1 MQTPHSLRKFEDEKE
16 PWRKRMSTWSRITVS
31 CLVSLSNRPSA
42 VIARTLYGK
51 SFKYSFSRRH
61 RICAFHRTFVTFWH
75 FFASSL
81 YFFFFFSPLLLY
93 RLFIPSRS
101 NISFFC
107 PIPFKIS
114 NYPYFFL
121 ASLFLLF
128 LLHTYIFFSFCPLI
142 IHKSSGR

>member
-1 MQTPHSLRKFEDEKE
+1 
-16 PWRKRMSTWSRITVS
+16 MSTWSRITVS
-31 CLVSLSNRPSA
+31 CLVSLSNQPSA

-61 RICAFHRTFVTFWH
+61 RIHMRVPSHFCDILTFLRIM
-75 FFASSL
+75 AL
-81 YFFFFFSPLLLY
+81 FFFLPSPLLLY

-107 PIPFKIS
+107 PTPFKIS

>member
-1 MQTPHSLRKFEDEKE
+1 
-16 PWRKRMSTWSRITVS
+16 MSTWSRITVS
-31 CLVSLSNRPSA
+31 CLVSLSNQPSA

-51 SFKYSFSRRH
+51 SFKYSFSHRH
-61 RICAFHRTFVTFWH
+61 RIHMRVPSHFCDILTFLRIIV
-75 FFASSL
+75 L
-81 YFFFFFSPLLLY
+81 FFFLPSPLLLY

>member
-1 MQTPHSLRKFEDEKE
+1 
-16 PWRKRMSTWSRITVS
+16 MSTWSRITVS
-31 CLVSLSNRPSA
+31 CLVSLSNQPSA

-61 RICAFHRTFVTFWH
+61 RIHMRVSSHFCDILTFLRIIV
-75 FFASSL
+75 L
-81 YFFFFFSPLLLY
+81 FFFLPSPLLLY

-107 PIPFKIS
+107 PIPLKIS